1 MHVTMLDPPRN
12 VMFDDPSM
20 MDVGATYTCS
30 ADANP
35 PVSSYEWTL
44 VSTGEVLSD
53 TQTLTLTEALVNGQ
67 LNYIVMAK
75 CIGFCY
81 YTL

>member
-1 MHVTMLDPPRN
+1 MLDPPRN

-35 PVSSYEWTL
+35 PVSSYEWAL

-53 TQTLTLTEALVNGQ
+53 TQTLTLTEALVNGKF
-67 LNYIVMAK
+67 NYILLRIVVAK
-75 CIGFCY
+75 CIGLY
-81 YTL
+81 YCSV

>member
-1 MHVTMLDPPRN
+1 MYATLLDPPRN
-12 VMFDDPSM
+12 VMFDDHPM
-20 MDVGATYTCS
+20 MEVGATYTCS

>member
-35 PVSSYEWTL
+35 PVSSYL
-44 VSTGEVLSD
+44 GVGLLSGR
-53 TQTLTLTEALVNGQ
+53 A
-67 LNYIVMAK
+67 MASVAMFDQDGAYF
-75 CIGFCY
+75 IFE
-81 YTL
+81 

>member
-1 MHVTMLDPPRN
+1 
-12 VMFDDPSM
+12 MFDDPSM

-35 PVSSYEWTL
+35 PASSYEWTL

-53 TQTLTLTEALVNGQ
+53 TQTLTLTEDLVNGQ
-67 LNYIVMAK
+67 LNYIFLRIVVAK
-75 CIGFCY
+75 YIGLY
-81 YTL
+81 YCTL